1 MNQLEIAISA
11 TLQSWRR
18 DPFTWED
25 ANCGKRLGDYARR
38 LTGFDPA
45 AHWRGFRC
53 GAEKTLEEV
62 HAQGGMLAV
71 LDTAL
76 TRAGWKRVQAP
87 ARGDIILADIRG
99 HEASGLYLGD
109 GKAAYSLESGVLTT
123 GGGTVLASWRW
134 PL

>member
-11 TLQSWRR
+11 TLQSWRQ

-62 HAQGGMLAV
+62 HA
-71 LDTAL
+71 
-76 TRAGWKRVQAP
+76 
-87 ARGDIILADIRG
+87 RGDIILADVRG

-123 GGGTVLASWRW
+123 SGGAVLASWRW